1 MFYGPQMRRAR
12 KRGWSGANRE
22 MYHHQNSAP
31 LLEEKPEKQVEKNE
45 NESWM
50 IKSSRRSDD
59 APVELVA
66 NPGNSSSHQ
75 KVKMSIY
82 SRGKYNKR
90 NMTRLYVIGL
100 RFF

>member
-1 MFYGPQMRRAR
+1 MRRAR

-22 MYHHQNSAP
+22 MYHHQNNAP
-31 LLEEKPEKQVEKNE
+31 LVEEKLEKHVEKNE

-50 IKSSRRSDD
+50 IKSSRRNDD

-75 KVKMSIY
+75 KVKIQFYFGISLLIE
-82 SRGKYNKR
+82 
-90 NMTRLYVIGL
+90 
-100 RFF
+100 

>member
-1 MFYGPQMRRAR
+1 MVHPVHIINSLILWFAGSNMFYGPQMRRAR

-31 LLEEKPEKQVEKNE
+31 LVEEKPEKHVEKNE

-75 KVKMSIY
+75 KVKIQ
-82 SRGKYNKR
+82 
-90 NMTRLYVIGL
+90 
-100 RFF
+100 F